1 MSAQPPRKAPW
12 QAACRPAARHSGTR
26 RRHLLCP
33 CSALKPPPVPAP
45 RLALHGQLQ
54 AGTASPSPSPS
65 PLPHTHGQRPARRR
79 SRGKGRPAALLIK
92 RPINRLRARPSGFGR
107 RGSAGGAVQPSPAV
121 LCRAVPSRQE
131 SWGCRSLT
139 PPQKAR
145 CPGWTQTSSWTLKT
159 SCSDPKEA
167 ASKADQ
173 RWGLP
178 DPACFPFGSQ
188 PLSAFPLTLLP
199 PFFPSPLYFYPPG
212 VTSQC
217 PPRSKRPLRAG
228 GVMVAGGCR
237 RSGQEGDGVAGPRRF
252 FVEKKEKKM
261 KEKGC
266 RGCWGRCLLPTG
278 ASAGSQRGWGGRGGF
293 VPHKARG
300 CMSLLLLPA
309 RVGLHVPA
317 GSGG

>member
-1 MSAQPPRKAPW
+1 M
-12 QAACRPAARHSGTR
+12 
-26 RRHLLCP
+26 LCP

-45 RLALHGQLQ
+45 RLALHGRLQ

-65 PLPHTHGQRPARRR
+65 PLPHTHTHGQRPARRR

-121 LCRAVPSRQE
+121 LCRAVLSRAEPAGELGLPQPDP
-131 SWGCRSLT
+131 
-139 PPQKAR
+139 PPQAR

-178 DPACFPFGSQ
+178 DPACFPLGSQ

-199 PFFPSPLYFYPPG
+199 PFFPSPLYFYPP
-212 VTSQC
+212 V
-217 PPRSKRPLRAG
+217 
-228 GVMVAGGCR
+228 
-237 RSGQEGDGVAGPRRF
+237 
-252 FVEKKEKKM
+252 
-261 KEKGC
+261 
-266 RGCWGRCLLPTG
+266 
-278 ASAGSQRGWGGRGGF
+278 
-293 VPHKARG
+293 
-300 CMSLLLLPA
+300 
-309 RVGLHVPA
+309 
-317 GSGG
+317 